1 MGRTKQTP
9 RGSSSRRPV
18 GMTAATFTSTGRGKA
33 GPEEQ
38 FRNAPGEDTKEEFPM
53 VLEDAEQPKEGKP
66 GTSKSKGKQLDDQPA
81 QAAEGAEA
89 PPEETPLDP
98 NPTKPHTDPAPVDPQ
113 PGTSKAPTQAPT
125 QAPTRDPTQA
135 PTEDP
140 TQTTAKNPNED
151 KPPALTKYVMEYKAA
166 GKAWLES
173 VVKDQEEAYIM
184 LFDKLMELG
193 NLYIDNFDQADREQV
208 FKCIRDKTGR
218 FLNDDDFMTYVETEE
233 EKEKPKYVFTH
244 DAKLALTD
252 YYDAVHTLCEAQ
264 QNFARST
271 QVLEEKI
278 EDKSVFLDIIKQV
291 QLPSVKVQVRTVEE
305 MEKIEGKTYRE
316 LTLMC
321 HLPNFK
327 RINPNAKEQTRT
339 MAAYIYFILYK
350 QITGTRASQTGCAT
364 DFRCQMMPF
373 KRLITGK
380 KQPGRPGRSS
390 EAREGSSRSLEEVAE
405 MEGATPTKRTRKAS
419 KSAAATTTT
428 PKGRGLKGQSKK
440 S

>member
-1 MGRTKQTP
+1 M
-9 RGSSSRRPV
+9 
-18 GMTAATFTSTGRGKA
+18 AATFTGTSRDKA

-38 FRNAPGEDTKEEFPM
+38 LRDTPGEDTEDSTEFLK

-66 GTSKSKGKQLDDQPA
+66 GTSKSKGKHLGDQLA

-89 PPEETPLDP
+89 PPEEIPPDP
-98 NPTKPHTDPAPVDPQ
+98 NPTKPHTDPAPIDPQ

-125 QAPTRDPTQA
+125 RDPIQA

-140 TQTTAKNPNED
+140 TQTAAKNPNKDE
-151 KPPALTKYVMEYKAA
+151 PPALTKYVMEYKAA

-173 VVKDQEEAYIM
+173 VVKDKEEAYIK

-193 NLYIDNFDQADREQV
+193 NPYIDNFDQADREQV
-208 FKCIRDKTGR
+208 FKCIRDKVGR
-218 FLNDDDFMTYVETEE
+218 FLDDDNFVTYVETEE
-233 EKEKPKYVFTH
+233 EKEKPKYVFTCNT
-244 DAKLALTD
+244 KLALTD

-271 QVLEEKI
+271 QVLERKI
-278 EDKSVFLDIIKQV
+278 EDKSVFLDIIQQV
-291 QLPSVKVQVRTVEE
+291 QLPSVQVQVRTVEE
-305 MEKIEGKTYRE
+305 MEKMEGKTYRE

-327 RINPNAKEQTRT
+327 RIYPNATEQTRT
-339 MAAYIYFILYK
+339 MAAYIYFVLYE
-350 QITGTRASQTGCAT
+350 QITGTRASQTSCTT
-364 DFRCQMMPF
+364 DFRCLMMPF
-373 KRLITGK
+373 KRLVTGK

-390 EAREGSSRSLEEVAE
+390 EVRGGSSRSLEEVTE
-405 MEGATPTKRTRKAS
+405 MEGAPPTKRTRKAS
-419 KSAAATTTT
+419 KPATATTTT
-428 PKGRGLKGQSKK
+428 SKGRGLKGRGKK